1 MTIKID
7 KYTDPFTHHVYQSI
21 DADVRATLTP
31 RQVHA
36 IETAIRANKPFQ
48 KHPVDLR
55 GTFPLFFMRLYFVI
69 LMGRDK
75 REPTKNKEANRRK
88 RAALSSAVLSVYI
101 LICMFIPIGFLAL
114 YILKSFIGI
123 DLIEGVHLNELL

>member
-7 KYTDPFTHHVYQSI
+7 QYTDAFTHHVYQSI
-21 DADVRATLTP
+21 DSDVRATLTP

>member
-7 KYTDPFTHHVYQSI
+7 QHTDAFTHHVYQCI
-21 DADVRATLTP
+21 EQDVRATFTP
-31 RQVHA
+31 RQVNA

-48 KHPVDLR
+48 KHPVDFR

-75 REPTKNKEANRRK
+75 RQPTRDKEAVRRK
-88 RAALSSAVLSVYI
+88 KAALGSAVLSVYI
-101 LICMFIPIGFLAL
+101 LLCMLLPILFITL
-114 YILKSFIGI
+114 YLLKSFIGI
-123 DLIEGVHLNELL
+123 DLLEGVHLNDLF